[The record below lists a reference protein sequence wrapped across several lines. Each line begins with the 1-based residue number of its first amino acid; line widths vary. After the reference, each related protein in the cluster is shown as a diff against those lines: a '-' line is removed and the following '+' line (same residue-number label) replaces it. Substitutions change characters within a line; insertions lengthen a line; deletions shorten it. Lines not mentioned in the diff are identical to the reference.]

1 MNAVTLSRRL
11 AGLALTVSQGRP
23 TAAHWVAAM
32 ALAAQADP
40 VPGHTREIEFIAGRA
55 RVRLDQLPRSGSRP

>member
-40 VPGHTREIEFIAGRA
+40 VPGHTREILFTAGRA
-55 RVRLDQLPRSGSRP
+55 SVRLHPLKATA

>member
-1 MNAVTLSRRL
+1 MTAVDLARCL
-11 AGLALTVSQGRP
+11 AGIALTVERNRP

-40 VPGHTREIEFIAGRA
+40 VPGQYREVAFTAGRA
-55 RVRLDQLPRSGSRP
+55 SVRLHPIRTHA

>member
-40 VPGHTREIEFIAGRA
+40 VPGYTREVLFSAGRA
-55 RVRLDQLPRSGSRP
+55 SVRLHPFRTHA